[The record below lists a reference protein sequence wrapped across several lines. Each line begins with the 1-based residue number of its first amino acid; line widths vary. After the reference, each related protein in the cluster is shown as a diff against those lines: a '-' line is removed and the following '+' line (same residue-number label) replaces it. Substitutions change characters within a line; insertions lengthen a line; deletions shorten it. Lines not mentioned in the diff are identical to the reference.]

1 MARVYVKYMYALF
14 YLVLQQLSK
23 LDNFIYL
30 HLSEGKP
37 ELREVMS
44 LFHNHK
50 ACQGEIQDLNKG
62 QTAKPCFNPAFV

>member
-1 MARVYVKYMYALF
+1 MNVFYMARVYVKYIYALF

-50 ACQGEIQDLNKG
+50 AC
-62 QTAKPCFNPAFV
+62 